1 MQLVPCDNPRPGKRA
16 VSYARFS
23 SHNQRS
29 ESIEIQEDNNLA
41 YCAINDL
48 DVVAMYADEA
58 KSGRTT
64 ARADFQRMVADAK
77 AGLFDYVV
85 IYKVTRIMRNR
96 DEMALLRI
104 TLRKYG
110 VEILYS
116 GEDIG
121 TGSDGILQLGLK
133 EVLAEWESAQLSER
147 IVDGIQKNAERG
159 MANGRTLY
167 GWDIVDGYYEVSE
180 LEASVLR
187 RAKSM
192 LLSNGKTVAEIVRA
206 LEGHKTKRGKPIRQN
221 SLTKMLK
228 RKQNAGVY
236 CYAGVEIPGGMPAL
250 WSMEEQQMI
259 WKILGDET
267 RPRRK
272 GLNADFLLTGKL
284 FCGKCNTPMTGT
296 SGTSKT
302 GTTYYYYKDKKGCG
316 RQVRKDVI
324 EENVAEAVRAA
335 LSDEA
340 TREKIAD
347 LVCEYSETEDPT
359 PQSDVIAAEIKE
371 IQATYANILKA
382 IEQGVVPPGAK
393 ERIAELQGQ
402 EETLAEELRVAH
414 AIEAVAM
421 DRDRVLFW
429 LEQIAAAPDT
439 KTLIDVFVA
448 RVVLLGD
455 DLHIV
460 MHFDDND
467 GPPIGPMLEDGGG
480 GVLPNGTRLHH
491 RRIGRTPISGVRLF
505 RGGLR
510 RTRGPPLRQRGG
522 FVEGPVSYGRSAGSL
537 LTLTKQL
544 MFWENFLREA

>member
-1 MQLVPCDNPRPGKRA
+1 MQLVPCDNPRPGRRVA
-16 VSYARFS
+16 SYARFS

-41 YCAINDL
+41 YCAIKDL

-58 KSGRTT
+58 KTGRTT
-64 ARADFQRMVADAK
+64 SRADFQRMVADAK

-85 IYKVTRIMRNR
+85 IYKVARIMRNR

-121 TGSDGILQLGLK
+121 KGSDGILQLGLK
-133 EVLAEWESAQLSER
+133 EVLAEWESAQLGER
-147 IVDGIQKNAERG
+147 IVDGIQKNAEKC
-159 MANGRTLY
+159 MANGNAMY
-167 GWDIVDGYYEVSE
+167 GWDIVNGYYEVNE
-180 LEASVLR
+180 LEAAVLR

-192 LLSNGKTVAEIVRA
+192 LSNGKTVAEIVRA
-206 LEGHKTKRGKPIRQN
+206 LDGHKTKRGGPITHN
-221 SLTKMLK
+221 ILTKMLK

-236 CYAGVEIPGGMPAL
+236 SYAGHEKEGGMPAL
-250 WSMEEQQMI
+250 WTMEEQRMI
-259 WKILGDET
+259 WKMLGDET

-272 GLNADFLLTGKL
+272 ALSADFLLTGKL
-284 FCGKCNTPMTGT
+284 WCGKCGTPMTGT
-296 SGTSKT
+296 SGTGKS
-302 GTTYYYYKDKKGCG
+302 GATYYYYKDKKGCG

-324 EENVAEAVRAA
+324 EDNVADAVRAA

-347 LVCEYSETEDPT
+347 LFCEYEEGEDAT
-359 PQSDVIAAEIKE
+359 LQSDVIAAEIKE
-371 IQATYANILKA
+371 IRAAYANILKA

-402 EETLAEELRVAH
+402 EATLNEEMRIAE
-414 AIEAVAM
+414 AIEAVAL

-429 LEQIAAAPDT
+429 LEQIAAAPDA

-448 RVVLLGD
+448 KVVLTGDD
-455 DLHIV
+455 DLHIM
-460 MHFDDND
+460 MHFDDGD
-467 GPPIGPMLEDGGG
+467 EPPASAVLDRGG
-480 GVLPNGTRLHH
+480 GVLPDCTRLHH
-491 RRIGRTPISGVRLF
+491 MFYDRLRAVVF
-505 RGGLR
+505 FVDAAIPTDAWKMTLHLR
-510 RTRGPPLRQRGG
+510 
-522 FVEGPVSYGRSAGSL
+522 F
-537 LTLTKQL
+537 
-544 MFWENFLREA
+544 

>member
-1 MQLVPCDNPRPGKRA
+1 VQLVPCDRPRPGRRA

-58 KSGRTT
+58 KSGRNT

-77 AGLFDYVV
+77 AGLFDFVV

-167 GWDIVDGYYEVSE
+167 GWNIVDGYYEVSE

-192 LLSNGKTVAEIVRA
+192 LFNGKTVAEIVRA
-206 LEGHKTKRGKPIRQN
+206 LDGHKTKRGKPIKQN
-221 SLTKMLK
+221 TLTKMLK

-236 CYAGVEIPGGMPAL
+236 SYAGVEIEGGMPAL
-250 WSMEEQQMI
+250 WTMEDQRMI

-272 GLNADFLLTGKL
+272 ALSADFLLTGKL
-284 FCGKCNTPMTGT
+284 YCGKCDTPMTGT

-302 GTTYYYYKDKKGCG
+302 GATYYYYKDKKGCG

-324 EENVAEAVRAA
+324 EDNVADAVRAA

-347 LVCEYSETEDPT
+347 LVCEYSESEDPT
-359 PQSDVIAAEIKE
+359 PQSDVILAELKE
-371 IQATYANILKA
+371 IRASYANILKA
-382 IEQGVVPPGAK
+382 IEQGVIPPGSK
-393 ERIAELQGQ
+393 ERIADLQQQ
-402 EETLAEELRVAH
+402 EETLNEELRIAE
-414 AIEAVAM
+414 AIEAVAL

-429 LEQIAAAPDT
+429 LEQVAEAPDA

-467 GPPIGPMLEDGGG
+467 GPPVGRIIDEDRG

-491 RRIGRTPISGVRLF
+491 NEISRTPWFGYYVAW
-505 RGGLR
+505 
-510 RTRGPPLRQRGG
+510 RTL
-522 FVEGPVSYGRSAGSL
+522 VIV
-537 LTLTKQL
+537 TKY
-544 MFWENFLREA
+544 RKTPC